1 MLKDAVEA
9 GLPLIVIAARDMINF
24 ETVVAHITGK
34 PPLAYDGKDPAKSSL
49 YYMNLK
55 GKKAEGLKAIY
66 SAMATAG
73 STLILV
79 NIDKVP
85 DEAFDA
91 GDLETPKELV
101 RKVLVKAF
109 KGSGDKEAAETF
121 VEGLMPALGGL
132 TLKEVSEVLRLTQ
145 VRQSTINAEA
155 VTKTRSLLV
164 PNLSGLTQIN
174 TDLPVYLP
182 NPVWDAF
189 VKENKAFFVNETI
202 DPRLVPRGVLLD
214 GDPGTGKCLAPHEP
228 VLLYDGTVVRTDYL
242 LPGERLMGPDSLP
255 RTVQSVTPGYG
266 PMFEVRPVKGRAW
279 QCNGDHILSLRRS
292 KNPGAGEIVFVT
304 VNEWLTWPGGRKDK
318 YKLWRTGVEFPAQP
332 SPVLDPYFVGVLL
345 GDGSVHEGVQVTTV
359 DPEII
364 ACLHDEA
371 LAHGLK
377 VVVYSYDDQRTP
389 RYALSGG
396 NTGQA
401 SNPIYKELLKLGG
414 FEDGCAGKYVADPLK
429 LGARSV
435 RLQVLAGL
443 LDTDGSY
450 DDRGGVYD
458 FVSKSA
464 RLAEDVAFISRS
476 LGLAATLT
484 PCEKTCTNTGA
495 TGSYWR
501 VCISGI
507 LDGIPCRIP
516 RKKARPRKANK
527 NVLNVGFD
535 IVPIGEGPWF
545 GITLDGDRQYLLDD
559 FTVTH
564 NTQGAKH
571 LARSWGV
578 PLYRMDATFQSKW
591 VGESEGNI
599 QRILNQAAQE
609 APCILLLDEVEK
621 IFSKGSISG
630 AGGGSGVTSKA
641 MSLLLWF
648 MQENPARV
656 FVIMTCNNKSIIP
669 PELYREGRVAG
680 TITFEGLKIEDAYVL
695 ADAII
700 ASFKLGLDAK
710 TKEAFVTDVKKG
722 IHALFGGKDKV
733 AHSAINEAVN
743 RAIKA
748 LIMKQQAAA

>member
-34 PPLAYDGKDPAKSSL
+34 PPLTYDGKDPAKSSL

-66 SAMATAG
+66 SAMAAAG

-109 KGSGDKEAAETF
+109 KGSGDKETSEKF

-145 VRQSTINAEA
+145 VRQQTINAEA

-189 VKENKAFFVNETI
+189 VEENKAFFVNETI

-214 GDPGTGKCLAPHEP
+214 GDPGTGK
-228 VLLYDGTVVRTDYL
+228 
-242 LPGERLMGPDSLP
+242 
-255 RTVQSVTPGYG
+255 
-266 PMFEVRPVKGRAW
+266 
-279 QCNGDHILSLRRS
+279 
-292 KNPGAGEIVFVT
+292 
-304 VNEWLTWPGGRKDK
+304 
-318 YKLWRTGVEFPAQP
+318 
-332 SPVLDPYFVGVLL
+332 
-345 GDGSVHEGVQVTTV
+345 
-359 DPEII
+359 
-364 ACLHDEA
+364 
-371 LAHGLK
+371 
-377 VVVYSYDDQRTP
+377 
-389 RYALSGG
+389 
-396 NTGQA
+396 
-401 SNPIYKELLKLGG
+401 
-414 FEDGCAGKYVADPLK
+414 
-429 LGARSV
+429 
-435 RLQVLAGL
+435 
-443 LDTDGSY
+443 
-450 DDRGGVYD
+450 
-458 FVSKSA
+458 
-464 RLAEDVAFISRS
+464 
-476 LGLAATLT
+476 
-484 PCEKTCTNTGA
+484 
-495 TGSYWR
+495 
-501 VCISGI
+501 
-507 LDGIPCRIP
+507 
-516 RKKARPRKANK
+516 
-527 NVLNVGFD
+527 
-535 IVPIGEGPWF
+535 
-545 GITLDGDRQYLLDD
+545 
-559 FTVTH
+559 
-564 NTQGAKH
+564 TQGAKH
-571 LARSWGV
+571 LARRWGV

-621 IFSKGSISG
+621 IFSKGSVSG
-630 AGGGSGVTSKA
+630 SGGGSGVTSKA

-656 FVIMTCNNKSIIP
+656 FVIMTCNNKSVIP

-680 TITFEGLKIEDAYVL
+680 TITFEGLKLEDAYTL

-700 ASFKLGLDAK
+700 ASFKLTLDKDA
-710 TKEAFVTDVKKG
+710 KEAFVTDVKKG
-722 IHALFGGKDKV
+722 IHALYGQSNKV